1 MLTLLSL
8 LVVVIGVIAY
18 VVSPL
23 LRKTTSLTAKSID
36 ERLRELEEQ
45 KETLYDVIK
54 EVEFDYQMQ
63 KLSDEDYTDLRDQL
77 RREAADILQ
86 QIESHRTS

>member
-1 MLTLLSL
+1 MLTVVSL

-23 LRKTTSLTAKSID
+23 LRKTTGLTAESLD

-63 KLSDEDYTDLRDQL
+63 KLSNEDYTKLRDQL
-77 RREAADILQ
+77 RREAAGILQ